1 MAGEKTEKATPKRKQ
16 DERKKGNV
24 FQSHEI
30 VIVAGLLTGFYALK
44 FLGPYLLTAIEKGI
58 RDFFRLFSVTQ
69 NITAADLRYCFK
81 EGSKIFLTTAF
92 PLLLI
97 SSLTAVIL
105 TLAQTKLLVSFK
117 AVTPKMNRLSP
128 LQGMK
133 KIFSLRGVTELLKAV
148 IKIVLLGAIVSNVFL
163 EYIPT
168 LHRLMDGSVEQA
180 IGRTGEMILSIVQST
195 AVAAAFVAGFDYLYQ
210 WWDYEKN
217 LRMSKQEIKEEYKM
231 TEGDP
236 QIKGKIKERQQQQ
249 ARRRMM
255 QNVPKADVVIR
266 NPTHFAVAIQYQPEK
281 RNAPVV
287 VAKGMDSLALRIVA
301 AAEKSGVAVMENRP
315 LARGLYESAE
325 IDMEIPETYY
335 QAVAEVLAFVYSLK
349 AAPHHQR

>member
-1 MAGEKTEKATPKRKQ
+1 
-16 DERKKGNV
+16 
-24 FQSHEI
+24 
-30 VIVAGLLTGFYALK
+30 
-44 FLGPYLLTAIEKGI
+44 
-58 RDFFRLFSVTQ
+58 
-69 NITAADLRYCFK
+69 
-81 EGSKIFLTTAF
+81 
-92 PLLLI
+92 
-97 SSLTAVIL
+97 
-105 TLAQTKLLVSFK
+105 
-117 AVTPKMNRLSP
+117 
-128 LQGMK
+128 
-133 KIFSLRGVTELLKAV
+133 
-148 IKIVLLGAIVSNVFL
+148 
-163 EYIPT
+163 
-168 LHRLMDGSVEQA
+168 
-180 IGRTGEMILSIVQST
+180 
-195 AVAAAFVAGFDYLYQ
+195 
-210 WWDYEKN
+210 
-217 LRMSKQEIKEEYKM
+217 MSKQEIKEEYKM

-349 AAPHHQR
+349 AAPHPQR